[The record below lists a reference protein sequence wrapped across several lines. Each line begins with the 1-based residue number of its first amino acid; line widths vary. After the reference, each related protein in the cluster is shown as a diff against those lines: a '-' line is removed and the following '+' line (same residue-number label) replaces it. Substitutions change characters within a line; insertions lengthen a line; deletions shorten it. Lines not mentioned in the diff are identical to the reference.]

1 MAACT
6 SKSKSVEG
14 SWTSPIDGMDIFQAG
29 FTLNADGSAK
39 SINMATLLYRSWKK
53 KGSQLYVTGESL
65 GNGQVI
71 PFTDTF
77 SIADEG
83 GKTILRSGSG
93 KSFSLADSTR
103 VSQLVS
109 EYETMYCYSLP
120 GGKDFV
126 DLRYM
131 RAGDAIMGSLTY
143 KIEGKDANMGNIIG
157 SIRGDTLD
165 ATYTFFSEDI
175 KSVRQVVFLK
185 NGSGWIQGNG
195 EVVMDSTERVYFKNP
210 GGLDFSKGFNLQQVV
225 CQ

>member
-65 GNGQVI
+65 GNGQVV
-71 PFTDTF
+71 PFIDTF

-83 GKTILRSGSG
+83 GKTVLRSMSG
-93 KSFSLADSTR
+93 KEFAAADSAR
-103 VSQLVS
+103 LNQIIS
-109 EYETMYCYSLP
+109 EYETMYCYSTTT
-120 GGKDFV
+120 GGDFA

-165 ATYTFFSEDI
+165 ATYTFFSEDL

-195 EVVMDSTERVYFKNP
+195 EVVMDSTERVFFKDP
-210 GGLDFSKGFNLQQVV
+210 SALDFSKGMKFQKVT